1 MAVTLRGFSSEAVKR
16 IGEMRGTRLGG
27 SPKVVERDC
36 RPDSDSAAEDST
48 GFAVAPSTAAN
59 SCESDIF
66 DSIRRRL

>member
-48 GFAVAPSTAAN
+48 AAN
-59 SCESDIF
+59 SCESDIS